1 MSPDHGLHAAGCH
14 VLPIPFD
21 DGRLPG
27 LLTACSDF
35 FSDHYGAPAK
45 PGALEALIADISPGK
60 RSRDV
65 FLHGIFDGSRLIG
78 LVLLIRNFLQRR
90 QWCLRTMLI
99 VPERR
104 GSGLG
109 GAVYQALS
117 TWSKQQGAASMLV
130 AVLEANSAALRF
142 WQRLGFA
149 EVRRQAF
156 SGVGVAM
163 DLVHPF
169 CHIDVHHLA
178 RPGRILATQV
188 ERNRSAPF
196 WSEPGAVPGTAVHD
210 GRSGSDVPFRWCG

>member
-21 DGRLPG
+21 DVRLPG

-35 FSDHYGAPAK
+35 FSEHYGAPAK

-65 FLHGIFDGSRLIG
+65 FLHGIFDGSQLVG

-104 GSGLG
+104 GQGLG
-109 GAVYQALS
+109 RAAYEALS
-117 TWSKQQGAASMLV
+117 AWGKRHSAASMLV
-130 AVLEANSAALRF
+130 AVLESNGDALRF

-156 SGVGVAM
+156 PDVGVAL
-163 DLVHPF
+163 DLVHRF
-169 CHIDVHHLA
+169 CEVDLQQLS
-178 RPGRILATQV
+178 RPGRILQTQV
-188 ERNRSAPF
+188 ERQRLAPSSQAIPVIGALSA
-196 WSEPGAVPGTAVHD
+196 E
-210 GRSGSDVPFRWCG
+210 VPFRWCG